1 MSANGLG
8 FLNKKSWHVGSYAMR
23 EKVARVE
30 ARQQAEQKATEQL
43 TKEFRKAES
52 VDSHELTASLLPIVS
67 NKQVECSRLHENTR
81 DY

>member
-1 MSANGLG
+1 MSAKGLG

-43 TKEFRKAES
+43 KKEFRKAES
-52 VDSHELTASLLPIVS
+52 VD
-67 NKQVECSRLHENTR
+67 
-81 DY
+81 